1 MCALP
6 AVPLSPCPR
15 NNSNSH
21 AKVGAA
27 TSRAFFEGTFV
38 VPREVAVR
46 GRGKGLLS
54 LVVGRGGLGGLGG
67 QGGQQITI
75 GPVYRERRATTSFG
89 AEDVKPALFSLMQR
103 AIYASN
109 ATPYAKAHHATP
121 HTQLKQLS
129 I

>member
-46 GRGKGLLS
+46 GRGEGLLS
-54 LVVGRGGLGGLGG
+54 LVGGLGGLGG
-67 QGGQQITI
+67 LGGQQITI